1 MRLMIEWPQTYET
14 SVTDPMQHAF
24 SVPRFSESRLGRQC
38 RRGHSV
44 EIVMSYGN
52 RDLTRPHQL
61 EDELDIAAR

>member
-1 MRLMIEWPQTYET
+1 MPFLFIVFSSPGWAD
-14 SVTDPMQHAF
+14 SVVEGT
-24 SVPRFSESRLGRQC
+24 R
-38 RRGHSV
+38 V